1 LAFVVSGEGSGEPS
15 RSFHLTMKK
24 QQRYV
29 YVVSP
34 GGLGCT
40 AFFGSYEIDH
50 LKDVPEAV
58 DAPVPALAGQRE
70 STKRNW
76 IASTLRLPVAM
87 GRAVRQRLQRRLS
100 GAAA

>member
-1 LAFVVSGEGSGEPS
+1 MVSGEGSGEPS

-50 LKDVPEAV
+50 LQEVPDAV
-58 DAPVPALAGQRE
+58 DAPASVPATRRKGTQ
-70 STKRNW
+70 RNW
-76 IASTLRLPVAM
+76 IASTLRLPVAV
-87 GRAVRQRLQRRLS
+87 GRAVRQRLQRRPS